1 MLGHEEGYT
10 NKILSLGRISSDL
23 LAILE
28 PYVENKRLSLEKR
41 DYNTINDAKTFLD
54 YVIKGCESIDT
65 PSNLLSYDESFPA
78 SPISAL
84 ELAIEIMISKATK
97 ITYDF
102 EDVKRNSIGYKGIL
116 EKLSKMEK
124 LDKEGIRVAKETI
137 SFFDGIDGK
146 SDNIMHEQV
155 FSHS

>member
-1 MLGHEEGYT
+1 MLGHEEDYT
-10 NKILSLGRISSDL
+10 NKILSLGRMASDL

-28 PYVENKRLSLEKR
+28 PYVENKSLSLEKR

-65 PSNLLSYDESFPA
+65 PSNLFSYDESFPA
-78 SPISAL
+78 NPVSAL
-84 ELAIEIMISKATK
+84 ELAIEIMIGKTTK
-97 ITYDF
+97 ITHDF
-102 EDVKRNSIGYKGIL
+102 EDVKRSSIGYKRIL

-124 LDKEGIRVAKETI
+124 LDKEDIGTAKETI
-137 SFFDGIDGK
+137 LFFDGIDKK
-146 SDNIMHEQV
+146 SDSIMYEQV